1 MKLFTHKKDLV
12 AAANHRGFYDQLCEA
27 LEIAYGWDE
36 ETDEEYTG
44 EKALGDYT
52 FAYIIYN
59 TDDNSF
65 NGYPTANSGETQITG
80 DDMLDLILRKNK
92 VLGIQDVFVLAEK
105 LTVEDVQKLLRDF
118 KADTGRE
125 EWNQEDA
132 ARLLGGIGEELAD
145 KYAKVV
151 FYDKH
156 AGLDAVGIDIG
167 DATARLGVK
176 GNNFVCVDAAEFKRL
191 FKDRHGEEEVEE
203 TMQIE
208 VPPAFVEEP
217 EINEEAPMPRTQKWT
232 VSTGGYIISN
242 GTAPD
247 TNARVEVLFRC
258 GEIGKDVVDRWRW
271 DQLGSE
277 YDIMGYR
284 ILEEDTPSVVVD
296 LDGFIPSTGVCPEGD
311 PRVLVKY
318 RGGFK
323 GEGFATDYRWTN
335 TDSEYD
341 IVGYKVIEDPTEHLS
356 VAPVYNPKPRYR
368 KRRQKPPVGKKTIV
382 RVLYTTQQTYTFKNV
397 AGLQIIEGEKAT
409 IEYRREIEEGIS
421 EVVATQ
427 IEENLLM
434 AIIVEEDGKRSNF
447 LRNIDGT
454 WDFNGSDGT
463 VILGGSKMVRFFA

>member
-12 AAANHRGFYDQLCEA
+12 AAAHHRGFYDQLCEA
-27 LEIAYGWDE
+27 IEIAYGWHE

-44 EKALGDYT
+44 EKALGDYSY
-52 FAYIIYN
+52 AYIIYD

-65 NGYPTANSGETQITG
+65 NGYQTANSGGTQLTG
-80 DDMLDLILRKNK
+80 DEMLDLILRKNNI
-92 VLGIQDVFVLAEK
+92 LGIQDVFVLAEK

-167 DATARLGVK
+167 DAAARLGVK

-191 FKDRHGEEEVEE
+191 FKGRHGEEEVEE
-203 TMQIE
+203 TMQIG

-217 EINEEAPMPRTQKWT
+217 EIDEEAPMPRTQKM
-232 VSTGGYIISN
+232 
-242 GTAPD
+242 
-247 TNARVEVLFRC
+247 
-258 GEIGKDVVDRWRW
+258 VVDYG
-271 DQLGSE
+271 D
-277 YDIMGYR
+277 Y
-284 ILEEDTPSVVVD
+284 
-296 LDGFIPSTGVCPEGD
+296 IPSTGVCPKGD

-323 GEGFATDYRWTN
+323 GEGFATDYRWTD

-356 VAPVYNPKPRYR
+356 AAPVYDPKPRYR

-382 RVLYTTQQTYTFKNV
+382 RVIYTSQQTYTFKNV
-397 AGLQIIEGEKAT
+397 SGIQIVEGEKAT
-409 IEYRREIEEGIS
+409 VEHRREVAEGIS
-421 EVVATQ
+421 ETVATQ
-427 IEENLLM
+427 IEADTLI

-447 LRNIDGT
+447 LRNVDNT
-454 WDFNGSDGT
+454 WDFQGSDGT
-463 VILGGSKMVRFFA
+463 VILGGNKLVRFFA